1 MFAIIGTI
9 FNFLAG
15 ANAAVPACR
24 EDIHTRGDVVVAAF
38 GNAFLCTVA
47 TIICTLMFAA
57 GMPQIANEALPMMYT
72 LQELVGAG
80 PWVQYLYFIIAIAAM
95 LSTGVSLVYG
105 MTERWTPVIGKN
117 LNTGVGVKTRFIIA
131 FIMVFACV
139 LMSSIGILAIV
150 NTFYP
155 MLFNIGTPVIFL
167 LLFITIPYRMY
178 KDKKDGVFPK
188 TAE

>member
-1 MFAIIGTI
+1 
-9 FNFLAG
+9 
-15 ANAAVPACR
+15 
-24 EDIHTRGDVVVAAF
+24 
-38 GNAFLCTVA
+38 
-47 TIICTLMFAA
+47 
-57 GMPQIANEALPMMYT
+57 
-72 LQELVGAG
+72 
-80 PWVQYLYFIIAIAAM
+80 
-95 LSTGVSLVYG
+95 
-105 MTERWTPVIGKN
+105 
-117 LNTGVGVKTRFIIA
+117 
-131 FIMVFACV
+131 MVFACV